1 MIQLEEQLTTTNVV
15 KLWEKH
21 DELFLSNIVDLTKV
35 DEIDSSG
42 IAFLVL
48 WAKKLESKK
57 LKINVVDGKIKK
69 WLELF
74 SIGELFEFV

>member
-57 LKINVVDGKIKK
+57 LKIKVVDGKIKK
-69 WLELF
+69 WFELF

>member
-48 WAKKLESKK
+48 WAKKLESQK
-57 LKINVVDGKIKK
+57 LKIKVVDGKIKK

>member
-1 MIQLEEQLTTTNVV
+1 MIQLEEQLTTKNVV

-57 LKINVVDGKIKK
+57 LKIKVVDGKIKK

>member
-57 LKINVVDGKIKK
+57 LKIKVVDGKIKK

>member
-48 WAKKLESKK
+48 WAKKLEFKK
-57 LKINVVDGKIKK
+57 LKIKVVDGKIKK